1 MSGFYIKKVLARS
14 ATKGTASVEL
24 QKGLNIIQGRSD
36 TGKSCIVKCIEFV
49 FGGDMKHLKTPFKES
64 AEYTEAAL
72 VLGTDEGDITISR
85 KIGKNQ
91 VEVIAPDIEWIED
104 GLYALKKPPKSTKKP
119 KPVLNSLMMQLL
131 GFDGEPEITINSRFE
146 KGRMTWANLMR
157 LFYIKESRIDLE
169 IPLFEPDDNYEKTP
183 FLSSLL
189 YLIYGQDF
197 GGADAQTKRDI
208 KRARKEAV
216 KDYLNGKI
224 QFASQRR
231 ASLEEQIRVFD
242 GVNVEQQISDM
253 VASLNET
260 EEAIR
265 SALEKSK
272 ALLSQ
277 IMERESRLAQCNV
290 LLSRYHNLRSQYKSD
305 VQRLTFIV
313 EGEQEFKKMPSVST
327 CPFCEGKIV
336 PRSRKTYVEASRA
349 ELSRIITQ
357 MRGLDTTE
365 QNVQKEKNE
374 IEVAL
379 VELRN
384 QRDDIEIIIKEDL
397 KPKSMALEQA
407 INGLKAY
414 IRLSEEMR
422 VVAAYAAELAE
433 DIDHFESGE
442 DAEAQLVYHAK
453 DYFDSEFQTNMTAYA
468 QEILEEC
475 RYHNL
480 TAARFDIPSFD
491 IEVNGEA
498 KGTSHGKG
506 YRSYLNTVVALMFR
520 KLLHEHGKCNPALLI
535 IDTPLLGLDEEV
547 PEDAPESMKSGL
559 FSYFLNHQEGQ
570 LIIIE
575 NLDHIPN
582 LDYEASGAN
591 VITFTKKLDEGRYG
605 FLNDVY

>member
-1 MSGFYIKKVLARS
+1 M
-14 ATKGTASVEL
+14 EL

-131 GFDGEPEITINSRFE
+131 GFDGEPEITINGRFE

-265 SALEKSK
+265 SALEKARHYYRKSW
-272 ALLSQ
+272 
-277 IMERESRLAQCNV
+277 NV
-290 LLSRYHNLRSQYKSD
+290 RADR
-305 VQRLTFIV
+305 
-313 EGEQEFKKMPSVST
+313 PSAM
-327 CPFCEGKIV
+327 FCCHV
-336 PRSRKTYVEASRA
+336 
-349 ELSRIITQ
+349 
-357 MRGLDTTE
+357 
-365 QNVQKEKNE
+365 
-374 IEVAL
+374 
-379 VELRN
+379 
-384 QRDDIEIIIKEDL
+384 III
-397 KPKSMALEQA
+397 
-407 INGLKAY
+407 
-414 IRLSEEMR
+414 
-422 VVAAYAAELAE
+422 
-433 DIDHFESGE
+433 
-442 DAEAQLVYHAK
+442 
-453 DYFDSEFQTNMTAYA
+453 
-468 QEILEEC
+468 
-475 RYHNL
+475 
-480 TAARFDIPSFD
+480 
-491 IEVNGEA
+491 
-498 KGTSHGKG
+498 
-506 YRSYLNTVVALMFR
+506 
-520 KLLHEHGKCNPALLI
+520 
-535 IDTPLLGLDEEV
+535 
-547 PEDAPESMKSGL
+547 
-559 FSYFLNHQEGQ
+559 
-570 LIIIE
+570 
-575 NLDHIPN
+575 
-582 LDYEASGAN
+582 
-591 VITFTKKLDEGRYG
+591 
-605 FLNDVY
+605 